1 MIELVIFDLDGTLLN
16 TIADLAASTN
26 YALKQ
31 LGYPTH
37 PEDKYLYMVGNGI
50 NKLFERA
57 LPEENNNEEEILKM
71 RELFVTHYEEHIH
84 DYSKPYEGIT
94 QLLETLQKRNIPL
107 AVASNK
113 YQAGVEKLVN
123 HFFPSIT
130 FVASLG
136 QRTGIPVKPN
146 PQIVYDI
153 LEKTAVD
160 HANVLY
166 VGDTNVD
173 MQTANNAKLI
183 ACGVSWGM
191 RPVEELQA
199 FNPKY
204 IVDKPSEI
212 IDIIDKLN

>member
-1 MIELVIFDLDGTLLN
+1 MIKLVIFDLDGTLLN

-37 PEDKYLYMVGNGI
+37 PTDDYLYMVGNGI

-57 LPEENNNEEEILKM
+57 LPEDKKTEEEILRM
-71 RELFVTHYEEHIH
+71 RQLFVKHYEEHIH
-84 DYSKPYEGIT
+84 NLSKPYEGILT
-94 QLLETLQKRNIPL
+94 LLETLQERNIAM

-123 HFFPSIT
+123 HFFSNIK
-130 FVASLG
+130 FVATLG
-136 QRTGIPVKPN
+136 QRTDIPVKPN

-153 LEKTAVD
+153 LNKIKVD
-160 HANVLY
+160 NSEVLY

-173 MQTANNAKLI
+173 MQTAKNANLI
-183 ACGVSWGM
+183 VCGVSWGM

-199 FNPKY
+199 FKPTY
-204 IVDKPSEI
+204 IIDKPSEI
-212 IDIIDKLN
+212 INIIDKLN